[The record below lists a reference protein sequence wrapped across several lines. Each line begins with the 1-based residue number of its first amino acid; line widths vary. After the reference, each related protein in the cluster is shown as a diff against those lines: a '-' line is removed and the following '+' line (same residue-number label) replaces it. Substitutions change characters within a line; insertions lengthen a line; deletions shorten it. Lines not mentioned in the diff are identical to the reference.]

1 MIHWL
6 LFLCVYYCQKL
17 LMTVICTIMCGCQ
30 SCSLSPGYVS
40 SWSLPGAWPPCRDKA
55 YSSQTSKVSV
65 SIYTIH
71 RRKIVWFW
79 SKQNVLNCKACCVT
93 ACVSSLG
100 WMQTFRC
107 AKRYCLWEKSHFSIL
122 HLVFS
127 VHTEMLTFS
136 NMLPPCS
143 AIYSVSSR

>member
-1 MIHWL
+1 MCLLLSETVNDGHMHYYVWL
-6 LFLCVYYCQKL
+6 PELFFVTGICFIFILTWGLTSVQRLGVQLTDQQGICVHF
-17 LMTVICTIMCGCQ
+17 
-30 SCSLSPGYVS
+30 
-40 SWSLPGAWPPCRDKA
+40 
-55 YSSQTSKVSV
+55 
-65 SIYTIH
+65 IYTIH